1 MLRFPNY
8 PQHDSMDCGP
18 TCVRIIA
25 AYFGKFY
32 SLQNLRDRCRIDR
45 EGVSMLGISE
55 AAEQI
60 GFRTVAVKLSIE
72 KLVQEA
78 ILPCIVHWRQNHFVV
93 LYKINRRNFFVSD
106 PAKGLVKLSSEDF
119 IKGWISTK
127 NNNNEQGI
135 VLILEPGLNLQQI
148 EETGKKGISYI
159 KLATTFLKHKRLF
172 IQLFLGLITGSILQL
187 LVPFLTQSVVDQGIA
202 TKDLNFITLVLFG
215 QVMLFLGSTVLDF
228 IRSWILLHIS
238 ARINLSL
245 LSEFLIKLLH
255 LPISFFDS
263 KKTAD
268 IIQRMGDHSRIE
280 NYLSVSTMS
289 TLFSVIN
296 FILYGIL
303 IILYS
308 PYIFFFFLIGSV
320 LYFLWILAF
329 LGSRRTRDYKRF
341 ELSAKNQ
348 GITLQLIQGIQEIKL
363 NNAETIKRWE
373 WERVQAK
380 LFKLNISSLQLNQLQ
395 QGGALFINQ
404 SKNIAIS
411 FLSAQAV
418 VNGEITLGAMLAIQY
433 IIGQLNAP
441 VQQFIQFI
449 QSSQDAKMSMERIN
463 EIHEMEEEEPLS
475 KELLNKMPEDKSFRI
490 HGLSYKYPGYDN
502 DYVLNRLKLDI
513 LEGEITAIVGMSGS
527 GKTTL
532 LKLLMKF
539 YGSAEGEINLGSTKL
554 KSLSHR
560 MLRSK
565 IGVVSQEGYIF
576 SDTIANNIAVWEEH
590 PDLLGIIEAAKVANI
605 HEFITELP
613 LGYNTRIGSDGTGIS
628 QGQKQRL
635 LIARAVYKNPDFIFF
650 DEATNSLDAN
660 NEMIIMNNLNEFFKG
675 RTVVIVA
682 HRLSTVKNADKIVV
696 LNKGSIVE
704 MGKHD
709 ELVGLQGDYY
719 RLVKNQLELG
729 A

>member
-1 MLRFPNY
+1 MLKFPSY
-8 PQHDSMDCGP
+8 RQHDSMDCGP
-18 TCVRIIA
+18 TCIRIVA
-25 AYFGKFY
+25 AYFGKYY
-32 SLQNLRDRCRIDR
+32 SLQNLRDKCRIER

-72 KLVQEA
+72 KLIHEA
-78 ILPCIVHWRQNHFVV
+78 NLPCIVHWRQNHFIV
-93 LYKINRRNFFVSD
+93 LYKIKNKKFYISD
-106 PAKGLVKLSSEDF
+106 PAKGLIKLSYEDF

-127 NNNNEQGI
+127 NNNSEQGI
-135 VLILEPGLNLQQI
+135 ALMIEPGLNFQQI
-148 EETGKKGISYI
+148 EAAGKKGISYA

-172 IQLFLGLITGSILQL
+172 IQLFLGLLTGSILQL
-187 LVPFLTQSVVDQGIA
+187 IVPFLTQSVVDQGIA
-202 TKDLNFITLVLFG
+202 TKDLNFITLILFG
-215 QVMLFLGSTVLDF
+215 QVMLFLGSTVIEF

-280 NYLSVSTMS
+280 NYLSVSTMN
-289 TLFSVIN
+289 TLFSAIN
-296 FILYGIL
+296 FFLYGVL

-308 PYIFFFFLIGSV
+308 PYIFLFFSIGSII
-320 LYFLWILAF
+320 YFLWIFAF
-329 LGSRRTRDYKRF
+329 LGSRRARDYKRF
-341 ELSAKNQ
+341 ELSSKNQ
-348 GITLQLIQGIQEIKL
+348 DITLQLIQGIQEIKL

-404 SKNIAIS
+404 AKNITIS

-441 VQQFIQFI
+441 LQQFIQFV
-449 QSSQDAKMSMERIN
+449 QTSQDAKMSMERIN

-475 KELLNKMPEDKSFRI
+475 KELIQNMPEDKSFRI
-490 HGLSYKYPGYDN
+490 DDLSYKYPGYDN
-502 DYVLNRLKLDI
+502 EYVLSKLNLDL
-513 LEGEITAIVGMSGS
+513 LEGKITAIVGMSGS

-532 LKLLMKF
+532 LKILMKF
-539 YGSAEGEINLGSTKL
+539 YESVEGGISLGSAKL
-554 KSLSHR
+554 KSISHR

-565 IGVVSQEGYIF
+565 IGVVSQDGYIF
-576 SDTIANNIAVWEEH
+576 SDTIANNIAVWEEY
-590 PDLLGIIEAAKVANI
+590 PNLTEVIAAAKVANI
-605 HEFITELP
+605 HEFIAELP
-613 LGYNTRIGSDGTGIS
+613 
-628 QGQKQRL
+628 
-635 LIARAVYKNPDFIFF
+635 
-650 DEATNSLDAN
+650 
-660 NEMIIMNNLNEFFKG
+660 
-675 RTVVIVA
+675 
-682 HRLSTVKNADKIVV
+682 
-696 LNKGSIVE
+696 
-704 MGKHD
+704 
-709 ELVGLQGDYY
+709 
-719 RLVKNQLELG
+719 
-729 A
+729 